1 MEGMEEINH
10 LVALSK
16 ELILSLDQYRTHIEA
31 VPELIKELNSIEKSF
46 IKLDL
51 KMTEDELV
59 FNLNRNFMIEANSCL
74 SLMRQTLMN
83 LHKEVMIYGSHN
95 GDTFSD
101 TVWNIFNKSQVNQRF
116 HNFSKQ
122 IHDFSEHL
130 LTDFLPILNTI
141 ITESFEREKIIRPL
155 HTLSLQEK
163 EKIRTLLFTD
173 NSIVKLYFPKYP
185 PEEGEGHAVV
195 HPDKQHQ
202 YGEHHGRASLE
213 HRLSE
218 GGIPASHLEVVHD
231 WYHVKWL
238 QALPHIWS
246 YFPELTLGQIKY
258 IYLTHSFFVF
268 HADDPTFINDM
279 TIEQTKQLQLY
290 LEMTEEIPV
299 LKQPDYEF
307 IASSVT
313 QNKELTMKQL
323 IELLNTRFSGKREFT
338 FLMLLSCELFST
350 RSLSFEHI
358 LRAAIDAFPADEA
371 QWPEG
376 DIGLD
381 WKVLHV
387 IFRKHQMVEK
397 L

>member
-1 MEGMEEINH
+1 MTPMEEINH

-16 ELILSLDQYRTHIEA
+16 ELILSLDQYRHNVEA
-31 VPELIKELNSIEKSF
+31 VPALIKELNNIEKAF

-59 FNLNRNFMIEANSCL
+59 FNLNRNFMIEANGCL
-74 SLMRQTLMN
+74 NLMRETLMN
-83 LHKEVMIYGSHN
+83 LHKEVIIYGSHH

-101 TVWNIFNKSQVNQRF
+101 SVWNMFNKTQVNHRF
-116 HNFSKQ
+116 QNFAKQ
-122 IHDFSEHL
+122 IHDFTEHL

-155 HTLSLQEK
+155 HSLSVHDK

-173 NSIVKLYFPKYP
+173 NSIIKLYFPKQSLDETEAASSVDHKKGAEP
-185 PEEGEGHAVV
+185 SHR
-195 HPDKQHQ
+195 
-202 YGEHHGRASLE
+202 GRASLE

-218 GGIPASHLEVVHD
+218 GGIPVQHLDVVND

-258 IYLTHSFFVF
+258 IYLTHSFFLF
-268 HADDPTFINDM
+268 HADDPTFINDKS
-279 TIEQTKQLQLY
+279 IEQCSKLQLY

-307 IASSVT
+307 IATSIRE
-313 QNKELTMKQL
+313 NKELTMKQL
-323 IELLNTRFSGKREFT
+323 IELLNKRFQGKREFN
-338 FLMLLSCELFST
+338 FLMVREKLFALFS
-350 RSLSFEHI
+350 SLLFSSLPFLPFFLDLLILSFSSFSS
-358 LRAAIDAFPADEA
+358 L
-371 QWPEG
+371 
-376 DIGLD
+376 
-381 WKVLHV
+381 
-387 IFRKHQMVEK
+387 
-397 L
+397 